1 MNADLSD
8 LEKLNEL
15 KEKGILT
22 NEEFENKKR
31 QILGSN
37 SNEQNYQNQ
46 IQNNRNVPQKKKN
59 GCLKIFI
66 IAAGIIFFLTVIVAI
81 ISPKTEDLK
90 SENSSEEFLLSKKKK
105 TKEEKIDSAKLQN
118 KIFNEL
124 PLDVKISKLE
134 KELENKNLT
143 KIQKE
148 EINIEIKN
156 IRELDFA
163 KKNISA
169 WDGSNPK
176 LERTIKKA
184 MNDPDSYEHVSTTF
198 IYKKNEVIA
207 TMIYRGK
214 NSFGAKVVGK
224 ATGIFDYNGNLLEVE
239 DN

>member
-1 MNADLSD
+1 MNTDLSD

-22 NEEFENKKR
+22 IEEFENKKK
-31 QILGSN
+31 QILDSSSTG
-37 SNEQNYQNQ
+37 QKYQNQ
-46 IQNNRNVPQKKKN
+46 IQNIKDVPAKKKS
-59 GCLKIFI
+59 GCLKIFLI
-66 IAAGIIFFLTVIVAI
+66 IAGLLFFIGVIGAI
-81 ISPKTEDLK
+81 ISPKTEKINTESTNED
-90 SENSSEEFLLSKKKK
+90 FLLSEKVK
-105 TKEEKIDSAKLQN
+105 TQEQKIDSAKLQN
-118 KIFNEL
+118 KKFNEL
-124 PLDVKISKLE
+124 SVVEQVSKLE

-156 IRELDFA
+156 IKELEFA

-198 IYKKNEVIA
+198 AYKKNEVIA

-214 NSFGAKVVGK
+214 NSFGAKVLGK
-224 ATGIFDYNGNLLEVE
+224 ATGTFDYDGNLLEVK